1 MLCSVH
7 CKSPPSGSLTA
18 AALGELSRRLSVAR
32 RALRKQ
38 TNEHF
43 YGGWQRLHSKATEQ
57 LSHAWC
63 LRDSFYAQ
71 RKFIFRFTTTT
82 TTMPDDDAS
91 RLYNICIEYVSGMD
105 RRPATCYS
113 PRNAIWF
120 SCRCVDVRRLQFSH
134 SSFIPI
140 YAVIHKSHGS
150 WRNVPVSSGV
160 WIELI
165 LTASAACVRSLCSIY
180 WWSWNHIFLQLWQ
193 SNSLEGNFRFS
204 TEDNILLMS
213 AVNIQAHGTQNDKIK
228 IMWIRLGPHAGK
240 PSYGNNVC
248 VCVLRE
254 ISVSIVRADVP
265 MCVAAGM
272 RTWTH
277 CARN

>member
-91 RLYNICIEYVSGMD
+91 KLYNICIEYVSGMD

-150 WRNVPVSSGV
+150 WRLRHRRGAFKCARFIGSVNRIDFDSIGSMR
-160 WIELI
+160 
-165 LTASAACVRSLCSIY
+165 AFSLFY
-180 WWSWNHIFLQLWQ
+180 
-193 SNSLEGNFRFS
+193 
-204 TEDNILLMS
+204 LLMKLKS
-213 AVNIQAHGTQNDKIK
+213 HF
-228 IMWIRLGPHAGK
+228 P
-240 PSYGNNVC
+240 
-248 VCVLRE
+248 
-254 ISVSIVRADVP
+254 
-265 MCVAAGM
+265 AAK
-272 RTWTH
+272 
-277 CARN
+277 

>member
-1 MLCSVH
+1 MVADSVCIQKQLNNWVMLDACVIHSM
-7 CKSPPSGSLTA
+7 LNEN
-18 AALGELSRRLSVAR
+18 LYLDLRRQQR
-32 RALRKQ
+32 R
-38 TNEHF
+38 
-43 YGGWQRLHSKATEQ
+43 
-57 LSHAWC
+57 C
-63 LRDSFYAQ
+63 L
-71 RKFIFRFTTTT
+71 
-82 TTMPDDDAS
+82 TTMPANSITYVSNMYQAWTGDQRHVTRLGMPFDFRVVVLMFGAFNFRTA
-91 RLYNICIEYVSGMD
+91 RLYQFMLLSINHME
-105 RRPATCYS
+105 
-113 PRNAIWF
+113 
-120 SCRCVDVRRLQFSH
+120 VDDYDTVEAPS
-134 SSFIPI
+134 
-140 YAVIHKSHGS
+140 
-150 WRNVPVSSGV
+150 NVPVSSGV

-180 WWSWNHIFLQLWQ
+180 WWSWNHIFLQLRQ
-193 SNSLEGNFRFS
+193 SKSLEGNFRFS